1 MRYCGQCRSFFAAD
15 IKNCPRD
22 NFVLEEMDIKGLVG
36 KELDGKYSVEGL
48 LGVGG
53 MGAVFK
59 ARHSFI
65 GNEVA
70 IKVIHPE
77 MAMDKSVTERFLR
90 EARAAATID
99 HVNAIRVSDFGKIG
113 DMLYLVMEF
122 IQGESMKEYLE
133 RKKRLDLNETVHI
146 MNQVAAALDVA
157 HSFQIVHRDLKPD
170 NIMFKT
176 GLRGERVVKVVDFGI
191 AKLKSASDNAKEALT
206 SVGTI
211 IGTAK
216 YMSPEQCQ
224 AAPIDHRS
232 DIYSLGV
239 MVYEALTGQ
248 CPYGEANGMQ
258 VIVKHIIEPPPSPRS
273 LNPDIPEP
281 VEKVILKALSKQ
293 PGTRYSS
300 AGEFTT
306 DLTTASGGF
315 CDLTKGTQTTL
326 LSNQQAS
333 SAPVAQQAGNQTIAS
348 PIQAP
353 SAQAQA
359 GNQTIVSPI
368 QSPIPAQQGGQTI
381 IGSISSLPQ
390 SVVGVGG
397 KRPKILI
404 VLESK
409 AILMLFKHQMQQAGY
424 EVAFVMNSLE
434 AVNAI
439 NTEKPEIIILGV
451 ELSQLSGPDLCRMI
465 KTKPE
470 LAQFAKTPVLLYSA
484 MSEED
489 LSSKVKECQADGYI
503 HKTWNMD
510 RVTKELSPYV
520 QR

>member
-1 MRYCGQCRSFFAAD
+1 MKYCGQCRSFFAGE

-22 NFVLEEMDIKGLVG
+22 SAALEEMDIKSLVG
-36 KELDGKYSVEGL
+36 KELDGKYTIEKL

-59 ARHSFI
+59 ARHAFI

-122 IQGESMKEYLE
+122 IAGESMKDYLE
-133 RKKRLDLNETVHI
+133 RKPRLDLNETVHI

-157 HSFQIVHRDLKPD
+157 HNFQIVHRDLKPD

-176 GLRGERVVKVVDFGI
+176 GLKGERVVKVVDFGI
-191 AKLKSASDNAKEALT
+191 AKVKSASDNTKEALT

-224 AAPIDHRS
+224 ASPIDHRS

-248 CPYGEANGMQ
+248 CPYGDANGMQ
-258 VIVKHIIEPPPSPRS
+258 VIVKHIIEPPPKPRS
-273 LNPDIPEP
+273 LNPDIPEA

-293 PGTRYSS
+293 PTARYSS

-306 DLTTASGGF
+306 ELTTAAGAY
-315 CDLTKGTQTTL
+315 CDLTQGTQTSL
-326 LSNQQAS
+326 LTPASMPAVSQA
-333 SAPVAQQAGNQTIAS
+333 ANNQTIAS

-353 SAQAQA
+353 SVGANQ

-368 QSPIPAQQGGQTI
+368 QAP
-381 IGSISSLPQ
+381 
-390 SVVGVGG
+390 SVRQAIHTMIASAPVINTSG
-397 KRPKILI
+397 KRPKAMI
-404 VLESK
+404 VLEGK
-409 AILMLFKHQMQQAGY
+409 GIIALLKIQVQQAGFD
-424 EVAFVMNSLE
+424 VLVQMSSME
-434 AVNAI
+434 AVATI
-439 NTEKPEIIILGV
+439 PTEKPDLIILGV
-451 ELSQLSGPDLCRMI
+451 ELSQLSGPELCMMMR
-465 KTKPE
+465 TKAE
-470 LAQFAKTPVLLYSA
+470 MSQVAQTSVLLYSGMA
-484 MSEED
+484 EEE
-489 LSSKVKECQADGYI
+489 LNQKVKECRANGYI
-503 HKTWNMD
+503 HKTWNGQRLID
-510 RVTKELSPYV
+510 ALSPYLN
-520 QR
+520 R